1 MTYGSLK
8 NLTTGLLI
16 GDNILPKDD
25 AIVKALLM
33 YAFNMIADK
42 AESLHLLT
50 LSKTEDIY
58 RFATGEFLMRL
69 PKLPEDDDDELD
81 IDEELCYVA
90 ARYIAAMLS
99 KERAE
104 IHQHYGDDGI
114 LKYNGKV
121 YQILETLTK
130 VPDCGVNNECK

>member
-42 AESLHLLT
+42 AEALHLLT
-50 LSKTEDIY
+50 LSKTDDIY

-69 PKLPEDDDDELD
+69 PKLPENDEDELD

-90 ARYIAAMLS
+90 ARYIAAMIS

-104 IHQHYGDDGI
+104 IHQQFGDDGI

-130 VPDCGVNNECK
+130 VPDCGDRNESK

>member
-25 AIVKALLM
+25 NVTKSLLM

-42 AESLHLLT
+42 AEALHLLT

-58 RFATGEFLMRL
+58 RFATGDFLMRF
-69 PKLPEDDDDELD
+69 PKLPESDDDELD

-99 KERAE
+99 KEKTAL
-104 IHQHYGDDGI
+104 HQQYGDDAI

-130 VPDCGVNNECK
+130 VPDDGVKR